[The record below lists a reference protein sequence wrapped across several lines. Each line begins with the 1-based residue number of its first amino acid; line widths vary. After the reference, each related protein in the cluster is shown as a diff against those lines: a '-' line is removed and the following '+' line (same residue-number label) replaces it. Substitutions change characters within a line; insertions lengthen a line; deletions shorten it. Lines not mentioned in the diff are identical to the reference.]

1 VSDGE
6 GLPSISKGRHRAVTG
21 LCILVGL
28 ALAAVGVL
36 LVEQYARGQRQGVAL
51 PEPFIPR
58 VRTVR
63 LVEAT
68 IPAHVEATGFL
79 RSPAT
84 IRVPVE
90 TNGKL
95 LDMHTKEGDVVTEG
109 DPIARIDG
117 EVWRR
122 RVEAADARETSL
134 KAQLVYI
141 AKELEREEELERRGS
156 GRKSDHDR
164 WLSEKRRIDAALL
177 ENEASRAEFRLFLR
191 KCAVVADRDGVWYE
205 DIARVGEY
213 LMAGQPLGLLREV
226 GRLELEVEVTGKV
239 RLALSVGTAV
249 NLELLDVDTTLTDIP
264 LRVAGCTIKTL
275 PAGSNDMSRRF
286 PVVISVPN
294 VDRRLIPGLFARV
307 RLELPR
313 QDPLVLVPKE
323 CTIDYYGRKALYL
336 VDESDGVA
344 RSVLR
349 FVELRSIEDRP
360 ESWSVGSGVAAGEV
374 VILSPIEQ
382 LGPGLEIHVEDG
394 R

>member
-1 VSDGE
+1 MSDGE

-141 AKELEREEELERRGS
+141 AKELEREEELDGGGYFDPERNQ
-156 GRKSDHDR
+156 H
-164 WLSEKRRIDAALL
+164 
-177 ENEASRAEFRLFLR
+177 
-191 KCAVVADRDGVWYE
+191 
-205 DIARVGEY
+205 
-213 LMAGQPLGLLREV
+213 PL
-226 GRLELEVEVTGKV
+226 
-239 RLALSVGTAV
+239 
-249 NLELLDVDTTLTDIP
+249 N
-264 LRVAGCTIKTL
+264 
-275 PAGSNDMSRRF
+275 N
-286 PVVISVPN
+286 
-294 VDRRLIPGLFARV
+294 
-307 RLELPR
+307 
-313 QDPLVLVPKE
+313 Q
-323 CTIDYYGRKALYL
+323 
-336 VDESDGVA
+336 
-344 RSVLR
+344 
-349 FVELRSIEDRP
+349 
-360 ESWSVGSGVAAGEV
+360 
-374 VILSPIEQ
+374 
-382 LGPGLEIHVEDG
+382 
-394 R
+394 